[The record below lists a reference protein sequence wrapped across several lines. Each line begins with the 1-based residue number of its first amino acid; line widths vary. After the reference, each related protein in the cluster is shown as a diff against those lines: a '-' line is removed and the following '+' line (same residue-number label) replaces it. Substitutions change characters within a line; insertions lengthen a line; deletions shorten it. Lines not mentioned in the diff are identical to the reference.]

1 MKKEN
6 VSCDDKSQDDDEE
19 SDSSGRVEFHIDGDT
34 DPNLELMDYQNQGK
48 LGLPSYL
55 YSDVDASSMDYRD
68 GDKSERSSELSSL
81 SDFPDGEGR
90 DADEGRGRSYST
102 LSQNERFRAD
112 SWFDRPGVS
121 GRDQKE
127 TGKTSEAV
135 DNANVK
141 DSNENKISSTSE
153 QTRMEIAVPCENHF
167 DDDGGAAGIY
177 ALTTASTSMEM
188 TISGAMDALSNAL
201 LSDQKNG
208 FSYREKVR
216 HPSGVST
223 VDTLSG
229 RSTPDCVFRYDN
241 TEKTNWDGSARLI
254 GNIMCIIPKS
264 SLPIIVGGPSQT
276 DGESCGEADRNDS
289 KNVCDSAASDALA
302 SDDTEMCV
310 PEDSACSRGEAHSL
324 DVADGDL
331 QLNAAVKPSADE
343 NSTTT
348 NATNTLNVPE
358 KCALL
363 NFQSRPSTSILTELT
378 DFSDPL
384 LGYQNTHDESIFNST
399 STQKIAL
406 KEIKQTNY
414 KRFRKALDGVHLSV
428 SPYHKYSVPFIETD
442 KGSRCAVRKYLPE
455 EIYWSKLFDGE
466 ENQWQIKSKA
476 MDVEVLAKVASKNNI
491 QILDPHSL
499 ITCKLTDPIWDSN
512 TQVGL

>member
-19 SDSSGRVEFHIDGDT
+19 SYSSGRVEFHIDGDT

-68 GDKSERSSELSSL
+68 GDKSARSSELSSL

-90 DADEGRGRSYST
+90 DAGEDRGRSYST

-112 SWFDRPGVS
+112 SWFDRPRVS
-121 GRDQKE
+121 GREQQE
-127 TGKTSEAV
+127 TGKTSDAV

-310 PEDSACSRGEAHSL
+310 PEDSAGSRGEAHSL

-331 QLNAAVKPSADE
+331 QLNSAVKPSADE
-343 NSTTT
+343 NSTITI
-348 NATNTLNVPE
+348 ATNTLNLPE